1 MSCTAEQIAEKRRIA
16 QELRARKQTLS
27 SSLPSTPPTTT
38 TQTSAATS
46 NSNNSAHKFLSSGTF
61 YSSMSSS
68 SSKSAPPPFF
78 SSSSS
83 HHKLK
88 SSSSYV
94 APPQSKQRT
103 QPYSVDRHATTTT
116 TKNDQL
122 APVFVQSVSCTCTM
136 ISDQRFSVT
145 PTRFHNKLVDIF
157 KSIPTRQYGL

>member
-61 YSSMSSS
+61 YSSTGSSS
-68 SSKSAPPPFF
+68 ESAPPPFV

-83 HHKLK
+83 HQKLK

-103 QPYSVDRHATTTT
+103 QPYSVDRHATTS